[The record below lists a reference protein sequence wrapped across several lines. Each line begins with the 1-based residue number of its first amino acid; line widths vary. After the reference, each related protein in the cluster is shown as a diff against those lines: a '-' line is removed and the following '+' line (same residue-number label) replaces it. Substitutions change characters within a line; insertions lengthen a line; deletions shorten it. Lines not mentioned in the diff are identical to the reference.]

1 MQIFVEESYFDKNIK
16 DVSEKSEIE
25 IISKAPKCD
34 SYFTYDSKGLSF
46 IGNADNPKNFLNV
59 NFLTGKLGWRIKR
72 ADHEG
77 NLKKALGRTK
87 ESLHIFD
94 ATAGLLAD
102 SLIFLSL
109 GHRVVAVEQSKIIC
123 LLVNDAIYRAK
134 NTISFL
140 ENIKLIHGNSIDI
153 FKKLNACFD
162 VVYLDPMYPVI
173 KKNVKKSGD
182 KDTVR
187 SILEIEKISS
197 DENILIDNFIKT
209 DYKKL
214 ILKRPLKSKKIY
226 SNINYQVKGKT
237 TRFDIYL

>member
-1 MQIFVEESYFDKNIK
+1 M
-16 DVSEKSEIE
+16 
-25 IISKAPKCD
+25 
-34 SYFTYDSKGLSF
+34 
-46 IGNADNPKNFLNV
+46 
-59 NFLTGKLGWRIKR
+59 
-72 ADHEG
+72 
-77 NLKKALGRTK
+77 
-87 ESLHIFD
+87 
-94 ATAGLLAD
+94 AD

-182 KDTVR
+182 LDSVR
-187 SILEIEKISS
+187 SILEIEKIST

-237 TRFDIYL
+237 TRFDIYLWLILKVR

>member
-1 MQIFVEESYFDKNIK
+1 MQIYVEQAYFDRNIK
-16 DVSEKSEIE
+16 DISQKSETE
-25 IISKAPKCD
+25 IIFEAPTYGY
-34 SYFTYDSKGLSF
+34 YFTYDSKGLSF
-46 IGNADNPKNFLNV
+46 IANADNPKNFLNV

-72 ADHEG
+72 AEHEG
-77 NLKKALGRTK
+77 NLKKALGKTK
-87 ESLHIFD
+87 ESLYIFD

-102 SLIFLSL
+102 TLIFLSL
-109 GHRVVAVEQSKIIC
+109 GHRVVAVEQSKIIT
-123 LLVNDAIYRAK
+123 LLVNDAIRRAK
-134 NTISFL
+134 NTIPFL
-140 ENIKLIHGNSIDI
+140 KNIKLIHGNSIDI
-153 FKKLNACFD
+153 FKKLNAGFD
-162 VVYLDPMYPVI
+162 IVYLDPMYPVI

-182 KDTVR
+182 LDTVK
-187 SILEIEKISS
+187 SILKIEKIST

>member
-1 MQIFVEESYFDKNIK
+1 
-16 DVSEKSEIE
+16 
-25 IISKAPKCD
+25 
-34 SYFTYDSKGLSF
+34 
-46 IGNADNPKNFLNV
+46 
-59 NFLTGKLGWRIKR
+59 
-72 ADHEG
+72 
-77 NLKKALGRTK
+77 
-87 ESLHIFD
+87 
-94 ATAGLLAD
+94 
-102 SLIFLSL
+102 
-109 GHRVVAVEQSKIIC
+109 VAVEQSKIIC
-123 LLVNDAIYRAK
+123 LLVNDAIHRAK
-134 NTISFL
+134 NIIPFL

-182 KDTVR
+182 LDSVR

-197 DENILIDNFIKT
+197 DENILIENFIKT